1 MILNIHFDNPT
12 PPYLQIV
19 EQISRAVASGQLA
32 TGDALPS
39 IRRLAERLRV
49 NRNTVDKAFREL
61 EQRGVVEIRRGK
73 GAFVLDGGSPLDE
86 RRRLDSLVGVLDQ
99 VVIQAHHLRIDAQD
113 VLRLLEERLR
123 HFAEERD
130 QSRRGEQ
137 DAQDP
142 PPSKQVAQ

>member
-19 EQISRAVASGQLA
+19 EQISRAVASGQL
-32 TGDALPS
+32 TSGDALPS

-61 EQRGVVEIRRGK
+61 EHRGVVEIRRGK

-99 VVIQAHHLRIDAQD
+99 VVIQAHHLRIEAQD

-123 HFAEERD
+123 HFERERG
-130 QSRRGEQ
+130 QSQR
-137 DAQDP
+137 AQQE
-142 PPSKQVAQ
+142 SL

>member
-32 TGDALPS
+32 TGDPLPS

-61 EQRGVVEIRRGK
+61 EHRGVVEIRRGK

-86 RRRLDSLVGVLDQ
+86 QRRLDSLIGVLDQ
-99 VVIQAHHLRIDAQD
+99 VVIQAHHLRIDAPD
-113 VLRLLEERLR
+113 VLRLLEERLG
-123 HFAEERD
+123 HFENERG
-130 QSRRGEQ
+130 QSRH
-137 DAQDP
+137 AQQE
-142 PPSKQVAQ
+142 SH